1 MERDS
6 FIFYR
11 EYKEA
16 LDSLKTDK
24 QKLQFYELITEYV
37 FYNNI
42 PLNTDERI
50 KSMFILI
57 KAKLDKINKSYWNY
71 QGRRSSS
78 YKSWK
83 KQVLKRDDYTCQKC
97 GTKENLVVHHKERFS
112 ENKELRFDIANGI
125 TLCQKCHKE
134 VHKNER

>member
-57 KAKLDKINKSYWNY
+57 KAKLDKSNKSY
-71 QGRRSSS
+71 
-78 YKSWK
+78 
-83 KQVLKRDDYTCQKC
+83 
-97 GTKENLVVHHKERFS
+97 
-112 ENKELRFDIANGI
+112 
-125 TLCQKCHKE
+125 
-134 VHKNER
+134 